1 MIGVNMKKISLLSI
15 LILVLIL
22 PGCRTFDMI
31 FNPGDYIPR
40 DTPREKEYI
49 YDTIFVA
56 NAQGEMVS
64 VAPEPKKAKQLV
76 FDKVGESCTFKPG
89 ETIEVISDGV
99 DFSQYTFDIET
110 REDNED
116 ITLTLVDKDVT
127 RVILASKCQTII
139 RTGIEVVPKV
149 EVAPG
154 LKPEQIVCT
163 PLFDDECQKIGYE
176 IRYGSEERGCR
187 KEARPNLIKF
197 RDCAKEKPIKNS
209 KNPKLL
215 HKLALPPVK

>member
-1 MIGVNMKKISLLSI
+1 MIKLKLLLPL
-15 LILVLIL
+15 LIMLLIG
-22 PGCRTFDMI
+22 GCQSFDMF
-31 FNPGDYIPR
+31 FNPGDYMRR

-49 YDTIFVA
+49 TDTVFIT
-56 NAQGEMVS
+56 NATGEIVNEP
-64 VAPEPKKAKQLV
+64 APKKAKQLV
-76 FDKVGESCTFKPG
+76 FENVGESCIFKPG

-110 REDNED
+110 SEENQD
-116 ITLTLVDKDVT
+116 IKLTLVDKEAT
-127 RVILASKCQTII
+127 KVILTTKCQTII

-187 KEARPNLIKF
+187 KEAKPNLVKF
-197 RDCAKEKPIKNS
+197 RDCAKEKPNKSN
-209 KNPKLL
+209 KKPRLLQKLG
-215 HKLALPPVK
+215 LPPSK

>member
-1 MIGVNMKKISLLSI
+1 MKKI
-15 LILVLIL
+15 LIICLITFTTL

-56 NAQGEMVS
+56 NAQGEMVNA
-64 VAPEPKKAKQLV
+64 VPEPKKAKQLV
-76 FDKVGESCTFKPG
+76 FDKVGESCTFRPG

-110 REDNED
+110 SEENED
-116 ITLTLVDKDVT
+116 ITLTLVDKDIT
-127 RVILASKCQTII
+127 KVILTSKCQTII

-163 PLFDDECQKIGYE
+163 PLFDDDCQKIGYE

-187 KEARPNLIKF
+187 KEAKPNLVKF
-197 RDCAKEKPIKNS
+197 RDCAKEKPNKSAKNG
-209 KNPKLL
+209 KLNN
-215 HKLALPPVK
+215 KLALPPAK